1 MSASTLLLYRHILK
15 AAATFPSKNR
25 LGLISDIK
33 LEFREAAQLK
43 DAGELKKKIAIA
55 KDGLDRLSAYTGLK
69 KNSSEWDVTLK
80 GPFDGVV

>member
-33 LEFREAAQLK
+33 LEFREAAHLK

-55 KDGLDRLSAYTGLK
+55 KDGLDRLSAYTGAGCGVQGL
-69 KNSSEWDVTLK
+69 SSSIEGLRSRV
-80 GPFDGVV
+80 